1 MATMG
6 DEADSESGGTARLAG
21 AGASA
26 AGGKPTRKEVA
37 YSIRGIYA
45 QDEEDDAEFYE
56 VATFADAA
64 ECKAWYAPR
73 IRCTNPKYPECTQI
87 YTTLCDWEQ
96 VQSMLLRKL
105 AVNRAAYPH
114 QPLRRMV
121 VLGAPGPGEL
131 PASNAFAREPG
142 ILKELTDR
150 LNLPFHAATTEDST
164 LNTLRYLFVHMKCGL
179 FVMIR
184 RNRLVMFVPFVNK
197 DYRNTWGERFPM
209 EGGALPTRWDAA
221 AGCRLTRGELFASS
235 VVLPNSLSAAQPPP
249 PALLRDRFC
258 D

>member
-1 MATMG
+1 MG
-6 DEADSESGGTARLAG
+6 DEAESESGGTTRLESG
-21 AGASA
+21 GGSA
-26 AGGKPTRKEVA
+26 AGGKSARKDAA
-37 YSIRGIYA
+37 YTIRGIYA
-45 QDEEDDAEFYE
+45 QDEEDDPEFYE

-64 ECKAWYAPR
+64 ECKAWYTPR

-105 AVNRAAYPH
+105 AVNRAAFPH
-114 QPLRRMV
+114 QPLRRMAV
-121 VLGAPGPGEL
+121 PGAAGPGEL
-131 PASNAFAREPG
+131 PASNAFAGEPG

-150 LNLPFHAATTEDST
+150 LDLPFHAATTEDST

-209 EGGALPTRWDAA
+209 EGGALLTRWEAAVLQGCSGAVVGYCCGIDSPIGHTA
-221 AGCRLTRGELFASS
+221 AGAIAWQVSCLFAW
-235 VVLPNSLSAAQPPP
+235 
-249 PALLRDRFC
+249 
-258 D
+258 